1 MERLNIGVDLDA
13 IFEMQINE
21 HNCYNPGLLLPFCQR
36 LMGLNHQVVELFVFS
51 MHDPS
56 ISSIVFDSLSYYGL
70 NINQLIFTG
79 GSRRFHIYTRL
90 KLRFIC
96 HLMKKVLGR

>member
-56 ISSIVFDSLSYYGL
+56 ISSIVFDSLFL
-70 NINQLIFTG
+70 PG

>member
-36 LMGLNHQVVELFVFS
+36 LMGLNHQVV
-51 MHDPS
+51 
-56 ISSIVFDSLSYYGL
+56 
-70 NINQLIFTG
+70 
-79 GSRRFHIYTRL
+79 
-90 KLRFIC
+90 
-96 HLMKKVLGR
+96 